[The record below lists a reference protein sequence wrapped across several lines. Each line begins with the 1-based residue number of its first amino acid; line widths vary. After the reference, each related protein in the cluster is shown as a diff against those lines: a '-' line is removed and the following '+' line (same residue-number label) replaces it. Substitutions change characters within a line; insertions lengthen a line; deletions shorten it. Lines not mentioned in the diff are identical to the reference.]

1 MLGIN
6 GKEGRV
12 RDLRGK
18 FRLVHLAGGRTEAA
32 DIDAFAVAFSNSEG
46 GAVSYEFEAC
56 ISPEVHIKVFGLA
69 GQSGERKEEEQAE
82 CAAAAYEQAR
92 KQSGEKMH
100 HFLAGTACVQLSPC
114 GKRAKYRNFT
124 GVSPSLILEWTV
136 IASGR
141 SM

>member
-1 MLGIN
+1 M
-6 GKEGRV
+6 
-12 RDLRGK
+12 
-18 FRLVHLAGGRTEAA
+18 EAA
-32 DIDAFAVAFSNSEG
+32 DIDPFAVAFSNSEG
-46 GAVSYEFEAC
+46 GAVRYKFEAC
-56 ISPEVHIKVFGLA
+56 ISSEVHIKVFRLA
-69 GQSGERKEEEQAE
+69 RQSGERKEEQQAE
-82 CAAAAYEQAR
+82 CAAATHVEAR

-124 GVSPSLILEWTV
+124 GVSPSLMLEWTV